1 MADKTRTTGLR
12 TGIPS
17 GATGSS
23 PPSFLPRRNLVPT
36 YLSTRR
42 IVMTPWN
49 LFVRFQV
56 ENAHYRNGR
65 GQWDA
70 DRESQSSALGNVTN
84 EM

>member
-36 YLSTRR
+36 YLSSRR

-49 LFVRFQV
+49 LFVRFIKWRTLV
-56 ENAHYRNGR
+56 VATAV
-65 GQWDA
+65 D
-70 DRESQSSALGNVTN
+70 NV
-84 EM
+84 MPIARASHRH